1 MIRKEIFFNEY
12 IQRKSISQNSK
23 QYSSFHPKEKRI
35 ADYILKE
42 ADQII
47 YQSVKETAQ
56 QCGTSESSIVRFC
69 KVIGYSGYSELKVEI
84 AKAAFNHTSIQYQKE
99 LLQNGSSASFEERL
113 RRFFSGT
120 SHLLEK
126 MYTQLDYSQLIRIA
140 DTICSCDL
148 LLIYGFIYSGQSG
161 FVFCERMKS
170 LGIPSLIAW
179 DHISMKQISVLAKK
193 NTAALFISHSGASQD
208 TVENAQ
214 LIKSR
219 DACVIALTTAPAS
232 PLAKLSDMSVIIP
245 AMDTSL
251 FKYYYPVET
260 AFTMVLSAIAM
271 AAARHRQGGSSITDH
286 FEIEVLKDALMPQN

>member
-1 MIRKEIFFNEY
+1 MNTYNESPLVR
-12 IQRKSISQNSK
+12 IQNK
-23 QYSSFHPKEKRI
+23 YSSFHPKEKRI

-193 NTAALFISHSGASQD
+193 NTATLFISHSGASQD

-271 AAARHRQGGSSITDH
+271 AAARHRQGGSSTTDH